1 MVNATP
7 EGNRMPALA
16 SIPNTKEV
24 IMTNTNHRKALV
36 VLSGGQDSVTC
47 LHWALEKW
55 GPGNVEAVSFS
66 YDQRHRI
73 ELQSA
78 ATIAKM
84 VGIDHSI
91 LPINTF
97 TALGGS
103 ALVGRG
109 GDVNGHDGTNPALPS
124 SFVPGRNLI
133 FLTFAA
139 AYAYQR
145 GIHDL
150 ITGVGQSDFSGYP
163 DCREATLQALEGAIT
178 LGMDYEIHIHSPLMH
193 LSKAE
198 TVRLAVDLGPAAMET
213 LAYSHTCYNGQFP
226 PCGACPACQL
236 RIKGFQEA
244 GIEDPLITRTMRG
257 QR

>member
-1 MVNATP
+1 MF
-7 EGNRMPALA
+7 
-16 SIPNTKEV
+16 S
-24 IMTNTNHRKALV
+24 NTNHRKALV

-55 GPGNVEAVSFS
+55 GPGNVEALSFS
-66 YDQRHRI
+66 YDQRHHI

-84 VGIDHSI
+84 ASIDHSI
-91 LPINTF
+91 LPINTY
-97 TALGGS
+97 TALGAS
-103 ALVGRG
+103 ALVGSG
-109 GDVNGHDGTNPALPS
+109 GDVNGKDATNPALPA

-178 LGMDYEIHIHSPLMH
+178 LGMDYEIHIHTPLMH

-198 TVRLAVDLGPAAMET
+198 TVRLAVDLGPEAMQALGE
-213 LAYSHTCYNGQFP
+213 SHTCYNGKVP
-226 PCGACPACQL
+226 PCGDCPACKL
-236 RIKGFQEA
+236 RAKGFAEA
-244 GIEDPLITRTMRG
+244 GIVDPLITRTMRG
-257 QR
+257 QQ